1 LSMVLA
7 VGFGGFFGAI
17 ACFLISSW
25 IQKSSASLFPFGTL
39 GVNILGSFI
48 IGFLFLYFQ
57 HINLSIHQK
66 AIFVT
71 GLLGALTTFS
81 TFSWE
86 TLFMIQEG
94 LWGKAVGNIGLN
106 IFLCLGATFLG
117 MIITQKRLFNSVKS
131 HFFNTFS
138 RNPNGLSQREY

>member
-1 LSMVLA
+1 VKPTIILA
-7 VGFGGFFGAI
+7 IGVGGFFGAI
-17 ACFLISSW
+17 LRFLISSY
-25 IQKSSASLFPFGTL
+25 IQKLTHSIFPFGTL

-57 HINLSIHQK
+57 YVNISLTQK

-86 TLFMIQEG
+86 TLFLIQEG
-94 LWGKAVGNIGLN
+94 LFGKAILN
-106 IFLCLGATFLG
+106 ILLNITLSLGATLLG
-117 MIITQKRLFNSVKS
+117 VVLFKKIYGV
-131 HFFNTFS
+131 
-138 RNPNGLSQREY
+138 

>member
-1 LSMVLA
+1 MKFNILLS
-7 VGFGGFFGAI
+7 VGVGGFFGAI
-17 ACFLISSW
+17 LRFTLSSY
-25 IQKSSASLFPFGTL
+25 IQKFTNSTFPFGTL

-57 HINLSIHQK
+57 YVNLSINQK

-86 TLFMIQEG
+86 TLFLIQEG
-94 LWGKAVGNIGLN
+94 LFGKAILN
-106 IFLCLGATFLG
+106 IFLNITLSLGATLLG
-117 MIITQKRLFNSVKS
+117 VALFRKIYGV
-131 HFFNTFS
+131 
-138 RNPNGLSQREY
+138 

>member
-1 LSMVLA
+1 MINLGIFIS
-7 VGFGGFFGAI
+7 VGMGGFLGAI
-17 ACFLISSW
+17 FRFTISGW
-25 IQKSSASLFPFGTL
+25 IQKNSASLFPFGTL

-66 AIFVT
+66 AMFVT

-86 TLFMIQEG
+86 TLFMMQEG
-94 LWGKAVGNIGLN
+94 LWGRAVGNIGLN
-106 IFLCLGATFLG
+106 IFFCLGATFLG
-117 MIITQKRLFNSVKS
+117 MILFKKIYGV
-131 HFFNTFS
+131 
-138 RNPNGLSQREY
+138 

>member
-1 LSMVLA
+1 MMGFKIFLA
-7 VGFGGFFGAI
+7 VGLGGFVGAI
-17 ACFLISSW
+17 LRFGISGW
-25 IQKSSASLFPFGTL
+25 IQRTFASPFPFGTL

-57 HINLSIHQK
+57 YINLSMHQK

-86 TLFMIQEG
+86 TLLMLQEG
-94 LWGKAVGNIGLN
+94 LWSRAILN
-106 IFLCLGATFLG
+106 IALNVSLCLGATFLG
-117 MIITQKRLFNSVKS
+117 MVIFRKIYGV
-131 HFFNTFS
+131 
-138 RNPNGLSQREY
+138 

>member
-1 LSMVLA
+1 MMSWGIFIA
-7 VGFGGFFGAI
+7 VGMGGFIGAI
-17 ACFLISSW
+17 LRFTISGW
-25 IQKSSASLFPFGTL
+25 IQKASASLFPFGTL

-57 HINLSIHQK
+57 HINLSTHQK

-86 TLFMIQEG
+86 TLFMMQEG
-94 LWGKAVGNIGLN
+94 LWGKALSNIGLN

-117 MIITQKRLFNSVKS
+117 MVIFKKIY
-131 HFFNTFS
+131 
-138 RNPNGLSQREY
+138 GI